1 MGGQGVHA
9 QGGSGAILTNL
20 TEEVTFLE
28 GAMHRLEEE
37 YQEIPDA
44 TRPAKV
50 RQYLRLAKEAF
61 QIKDYLLVIEGDEQD
76 IGKKT
81 QKDSTK
87 GKETLISLM
96 GKDKA
101 KKKSQELIDK
111 SIKILEKFGKKA
123 KNLIDLTEFIISR
136 TK

>member
-1 MGGQGVHA
+1 
-9 QGGSGAILTNL
+9 
-20 TEEVTFLE
+20 
-28 GAMHRLEEE
+28 
-37 YQEIPDA
+37 
-44 TRPAKV
+44 
-50 RQYLRLAKEAF
+50 
-61 QIKDYLLVIEGDEQD
+61 
-76 IGKKT
+76 
-81 QKDSTK
+81 
-87 GKETLISLM
+87 M

>member
-1 MGGQGVHA
+1 M
-9 QGGSGAILTNL
+9 SK
-20 TEEVTFLE
+20 
-28 GAMHRLEEE
+28 RLE
-37 YQEIPDA
+37 
-44 TRPAKV
+44 
-50 RQYLRLAKEAF
+50 
-61 QIKDYLLVIEGDEQD
+61 
-76 IGKKT
+76 KKT

-123 KNLIDLTEFIISR
+123 KNLIDLTESLSYQEQNNF
-136 TK
+136 KFKN